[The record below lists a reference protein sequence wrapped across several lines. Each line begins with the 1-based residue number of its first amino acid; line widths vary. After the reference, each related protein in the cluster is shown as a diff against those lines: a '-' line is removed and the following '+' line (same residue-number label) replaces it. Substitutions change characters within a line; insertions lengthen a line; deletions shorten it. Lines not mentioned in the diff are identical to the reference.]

1 MSFITP
7 SLAFI
12 SLPHRNWPS
21 YKKFPTRLRK
31 VVLKGPQTATA
42 FIFLHIFNF
51 ENKTKSQ
58 SKKLVKADSLLN

>member
-21 YKKFPTRLRK
+21 YKKLPTRLRK
-31 VVLKGPQTATA
+31 AVLKGPQTATA